1 MIPIEGDALHWLFL
15 FAGSIFGLGVVATG
29 WRLIVGPTLSD
40 RVIALDLLG
49 FLVLGVLC
57 VFAIVTNTPPLLSV
71 ALVAGIILFLGTAAF
86 AIFLQRR
93 ETQE

>member
-1 MIPIEGDALHWLFL
+1 VIPTDGDATHWLFL
-15 FAGSIFGLGVVATG
+15 VSGAIFGLGILASL
-29 WRLIVGPTLSD
+29 WRLIKGPTLSD

-57 VFAIVTNTPPLLSV
+57 VFAIVTNTPPLLGV
-71 ALVAGIILFLGTAAF
+71 ALIAGLILFLGTAAF

-93 ETQE
+93 ETT